1 MRAMNISTT
10 GLFFL
15 FLNCFFLIKFFI
27 CFKFNFHQ
35 KNDRRCENKRK
46 KEKRKK
52 GIYGHCHVTELRI
65 LICEKKILIDWL
77 IDWRKQEYRMML
89 FPRFFPTI
97 FLAISPE
104 IIILFLDFSATRLRS
119 GMVMH
124 EISESLLLILVKA
137 FYV

>member
-1 MRAMNISTT
+1 MIEDAKTE
-10 GLFFL
+10 G
-15 FLNCFFLIKFFI
+15 K
-27 CFKFNFHQ
+27 K
-35 KNDRRCENKRK
+35 K
-46 KEKRKK
+46 KEKK
-52 GIYGHCHVTELRI
+52 GFMDIVTWLSFVSWYVKRRFWS
-65 LICEKKILIDWL
+65 IDWL
-77 IDWRKQEYRMML
+77 IEESKEYRMML

>member
-1 MRAMNISTT
+1 
-10 GLFFL
+10 
-15 FLNCFFLIKFFI
+15 
-27 CFKFNFHQ
+27 
-35 KNDRRCENKRK
+35 
-46 KEKRKK
+46 
-52 GIYGHCHVTELRI
+52 
-65 LICEKKILIDWL
+65 
-77 IDWRKQEYRMML
+77 MML

>member
-1 MRAMNISTT
+1 MIEDAKTK
-10 GLFFL
+10 G
-15 FLNCFFLIKFFI
+15 K
-27 CFKFNFHQ
+27 K
-35 KNDRRCENKRK
+35 K
-46 KEKRKK
+46 KEKK
-52 GIYGHCHVTELRI
+52 GFMDIVTWLSFVSWYV
-65 LICEKKILIDWL
+65 KKILIDWL

-104 IIILFLDFSATRLRS
+104 IIILFLVSATRLRS
-119 GMVMH
+119 GMVLH